1 MHSAVAPRETVTF
14 QFRTAVPTLMSSM
27 TRRTFMR
34 NSRLFSIALATT
46 VSASVVSFAAR
57 AAEPDKKTVRTWKAK
72 CASCHGAEGKGDTDK
87 AKEMGMADMT
97 TDAWQKQFT
106 DAQIKDA
113 TLKGLKRDKNGKS
126 QEMQGFAD
134 KLKPEEVDAL
144 VGYVR
149 SLKK

>member
-1 MHSAVAPRETVTF
+1 MF
-14 QFRTAVPTLMSSM
+14 K
-27 TRRTFMR
+27 
-34 NSRLFSIALATT
+34 SRLFSLVLAAT
-46 VSASVVSFAAR
+46 ASSFLLASAAR

-72 CASCHGAEGKGDTDK
+72 CASCHGTEGKADTDQGK
-87 AKEMGMADMT
+87 QMAIADMT

-106 DAQIKDA
+106 NAQLKDA

-144 VGYVR
+144 VGYMR